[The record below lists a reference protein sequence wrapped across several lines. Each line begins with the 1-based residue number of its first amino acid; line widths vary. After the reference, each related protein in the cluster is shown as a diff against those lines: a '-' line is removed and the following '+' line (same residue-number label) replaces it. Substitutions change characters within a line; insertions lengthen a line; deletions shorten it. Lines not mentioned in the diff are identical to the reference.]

1 MLLRNIS
8 LLEEK
13 EKSPISNHRLA
24 CAGGK
29 KRPPEIRLSSQA
41 SHCLVQVLEIVLVVV
56 YLLAS

>member
-24 CAGGK
+24 CAGGGEEMTAGNK
-29 KRPPEIRLSSQA
+29 S
-41 SHCLVQVLEIVLVVV
+41 
-56 YLLAS
+56 